1 MPLSRFNR
9 DFRLVVQVSTGRA
22 VEVVPPMKIAFEA
35 TKSIAGALNKMV
47 IRVYN
52 LKESNRLALV
62 KDAERPGEQQPR
74 IPIALSVGYKGSLQ
88 LLFKGT
94 VHRGENSRE
103 GPDFITELECL
114 DGGHAW
120 LNGFTSAT
128 VKGKDRA
135 IEAIRQGLP
144 EIGRGKITKQNPI
157 TRPRVLVGSS
167 GKLLNEVINDDET
180 WYIDEEKL
188 YLVKGDEVVSRF
200 IPVVNAQTGL
210 LNTPTRE
217 QSKVTF
223 DTLMNPTLRIGSRCQ
238 LQSSSAPHLDGV
250 YRIETIE
257 YKGDNYGSD
266 WSQSVTGFL
275 AQGVKVVN

>member
-1 MPLSRFNR
+1 MHPSRFNR
-9 DFRLVVQVSTGRA
+9 SFRLVVQVDNGRA
-22 VEVVPPMKIAFEA
+22 VEVVPPMRIAFEA
-35 TKSIAGALNKMV
+35 TKSLAGGLNKMTV
-47 IRVYN
+47 RAYN

-62 KDAERPGEQQPR
+62 KDAEQRNR
-74 IPIALSVGYKGSLQ
+74 IPISLSVGYEKALQ

-94 VHRGENSRE
+94 VHRGSTSRE
-103 GPDFITELECL
+103 GPDFVTELECL

-120 LNGFTSAT
+120 VTGFTSAT

-144 EIGRGKITKQNPI
+144 EIGRGKITAQDPI
-157 TRPRVLVGSS
+157 TRPRVLVGAS
-167 GKLLNEVINDDET
+167 GKLLNEVINDDES

-188 YLVKGDEVVSRF
+188 YIIKGDEVVSRF

-223 DTLMNPTLRIGSRCQ
+223 DTLMNPTIKIGARCQ
-238 LQSSSAPHLDGV
+238 LVSTTAPHLNGV
-250 YRIETIE
+250 YRTETIE
-257 YKGDNYGSD
+257 YKGDNYGSN
-266 WSQSVTGFL
+266 WFQTVSAYL
-275 AQGVKVVN
+275 ALGSKVID